1 MPILE
6 LVVRGWLAA
15 LSLRPGR
22 RRGAT
27 QASGT
32 TETRPQAADGNA
44 EQQGAWQRPRA
55 RCGRWVDAAMQQ
67 VIVPVAAQA
76 VAVAAQGAKTR
87 VAAVAQTQAARAA
100 LAEAEAEAVV
110 VQRALSMCPAARSV
124 SSLC

>member
-6 LVVRGWLAA
+6 QVAPKVVGCLITP
-15 LSLRPGR
+15 SGR

-76 VAVAAQGAKTR
+76 VAAQGAKTR
-87 VAAVAQTQAARAA
+87 VAAVAQTQVARAA
-100 LAEAEAEAVV
+100 LAEAEAEAAA
-110 VQRALSMCPAARSV
+110 VQRALSTCPAARSV